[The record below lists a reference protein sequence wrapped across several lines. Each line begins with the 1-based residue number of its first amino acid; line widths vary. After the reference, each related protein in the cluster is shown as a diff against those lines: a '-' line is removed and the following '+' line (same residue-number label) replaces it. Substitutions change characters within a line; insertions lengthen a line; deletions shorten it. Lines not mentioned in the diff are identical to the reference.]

1 MATIEAYSGFSKEIN
16 STKRPSGSGTSISVK
31 LKENTSVLNPH
42 FYVHAYDFSHNYVK
56 WGSRYYFIDDIV
68 SISDGMAEYVCSTD
82 VLATYK
88 DAIGSSTQY
97 VLRSAS
103 AYDLNVMDTFYPIES
118 VLSESKSDASNDP
131 GWTRDITSG
140 QFVIGVIGK
149 NASPNG
155 GAVTYYAISPAGM
168 TTLSNYLLDVAN
180 FSNVTDVTS
189 DMLKCIFDPMQYI
202 VSCLWFPFSVVAS
215 LGSTSIWVGWWEVTG
230 VNATKITDPVY
241 TRNLSFS
248 IPKHPQATR
257 GNYLNMSPYASYVVN
272 AGPWG
277 IIPMNNA
284 NLIGETTIGFQI
296 TVDCYTGTGRLSMI
310 CNDVLAYCEDH
321 VAQIGVPVQLGQN
334 VLNQGAI
341 ANLMGGASQAV
352 TGIAT
357 GGHGSILGG
366 TIQSIASVMEL
377 SQPVSSSIGSN
388 GSIAFNNLFCLV
400 GRFLLIADE
409 SLSKNGRPLCAPRVI
424 STLSGYIQVHNADV
438 DMIGTPSEKERA
450 ISFLEGGFY
459 YE

>member
-16 STKRPSGSGTSISVK
+16 STKRPSGSGRSLTVR

-42 FYVHAYDFSHNYVK
+42 FFVHDYSFADNYIK

-68 SISDGMAEYVCSTD
+68 SISDGMAEYICSTD

-88 DAIGSSTQY
+88 DSIGSSTQY
-97 VLRSAS
+97 ILRSAS

-118 VLSESKSDASNDP
+118 VLTELKSDASNNP
-131 GWTRDITSG
+131 GWSRNISDG
-140 QFVIGVIGK
+140 HFVIGVIGK
-149 NASPNG
+149 NAAPNG
-155 GAVTYYAISPAGM
+155 GAVTYYAVSPAGM
-168 TTLSNYLLDVAN
+168 ATISNYLLDTAN
-180 FSNVTDVTS
+180 FSNVTDVS
-189 DMLKCIFDPMQYI
+189 SEMLKCIFDPMQYI
-202 VSCLWFPFSVVAS
+202 VSCQWFPFHVVNS
-215 LGSTSIWVGWWEVTG
+215 LGNTSIWVGWWEVTG
-230 VNATKITDPVY
+230 VEATKISDPVY

-248 IPKHPQATR
+248 VPKHPQANR
-257 GNYLNMSPYASYVVN
+257 GNYLNLSPYASYIVN

-284 NLIGETTIGFQI
+284 NLIGESFISFQI
-296 TVDCYTGTGRLSMI
+296 TVDLYTGSGRLSMV

-341 ANLMGGASQAV
+341 ANLISGASGAV
-352 TGIAT
+352 MGIAS
-357 GGHGSILGG
+357 GGGGRILGG
-366 TIQSIASVMEL
+366 TAQSIASVMEL
-377 SQPVSSSIGSN
+377 SSPVSSSIGSN
-388 GSIAFNNLFCLV
+388 GSIAFNNLFSLV

-409 SLSKNGRPLCAPRVI
+409 SISKNGRPLCAPRQI
-424 STLSGYIQVHNADV
+424 STMSGFIQVHNADV
-438 DMIGTPSEKERA
+438 DMIGSPSEKEAA